1 MCVSNTDKLLAL
13 VARKEKKAKVLS
25 NIDVVNQAQSTAEAI
40 HLVQL
45 GARASMV
52 CQLTG
57 LTKNVVRGLY
67 QPLTGMPSPS
77 GQVPFTDT
85 WYIRSPRRL
94 LHANVVWRL
103 FQHLGKMERTVAN
116 VHIHVYKAYVEIV
129 DTPVLNLTR
138 VSFVPTLVRIN
149 SWYEQTCE
157 HCGMSYI
164 GPLDKRGSTC
174 PACTEYF
181 KHRCRSCGVTLERR
195 TTGRRKTLC
204 PDCYEQQRKI
214 KRRLA
219 DGVING

>member
-13 VARKEKKAKVLS
+13 IARKESNTKVLS
-25 NIDVVNQAQSTAEAI
+25 NIDAVNQARSMVEAV
-40 HLVQL
+40 HLIQL

-57 LTKNVVRGLY
+57 LNKNIVSGLY

-85 WYIRSPRRL
+85 WYLKNNRRL

-103 FQHLGKMERTVAN
+103 FQQLERMERTVAN
-116 VHIHVYKAYVEIV
+116 VLVHVYKAYVEIV
-129 DTPVLNLTR
+129 DTPLLNLTR
-138 VSFVPTLVRIN
+138 ASFVPRLVRIKA
-149 SWYEQTCE
+149 WYEQACD
-157 HCGMSYI
+157 HCGMTYI
-164 GPLDKRGSTC
+164 GPLEKSGSIC

-181 KHRCRSCGVTLERR
+181 NYRCRSCGAAIEYRP
-195 TTGRRKTLC
+195 TGRRKMLC
-204 PDCYEQQRKI
+204 TDCYERQKRS

-219 DGVING
+219 HGGIDG